1 MKSKSFFKLKLFAAF
16 IVILMTAYVVLT
28 VGAYVFFRKHNTIF
42 RINYAPES
50 IITNPAGTC
59 ALIEYNFHRAS
70 RSLGIDMY
78 RLFLLAPGDAFYT
91 VTKIQSGEIIRDS
104 TTQIVPSI
112 TAHSLAKVAMGND
125 VFYWSKDGK
134 VAAFPG
140 GDGPFYE
147 WTDIKECEGT
157 TPTPEYANSTEYAN
171 VSCDADNKSQ
181 LCEMLRE
188 QL

>member
-1 MKSKSFFKLKLFAAF
+1 MKRLLKFCAVFL
-16 IVILMTAYVVLT
+16 IILMTAYVVLT

-42 RINYAPES
+42 RINYEPQS

-70 RSLGIDMY
+70 RSLGVDLY

-104 TTQIVPSI
+104 TTQIVPSL
-112 TAHSLAKVAMGND
+112 TAYSRAAIGMGSS
-125 VFYWSKDGK
+125 VFYWGSDGK

-147 WTDIKECEGT
+147 WTDIKECDGT
-157 TPTPEYANSTEYAN
+157 TPTTEYANSAEYAN
-171 VSCDADNKSQ
+171 VSCTADNKSQ
-181 LCEMLRE
+181 LCEKLRE
-188 QL
+188 LL